1 MYENFVV
8 DTEVDG
14 QPVQVALWWVAA
26 HEEYERLR
34 PLSYLDSDVV
44 LICFAI
50 DDPESFENVTSKV
63 SRQFPFKVDVIV
75 VSRSAA
81 IL

>member
-8 DTEVDG
+8 DIEIDG
-14 QPVQVALWWVAA
+14 QPVQMALWWVGA

-34 PLSYLDSDVV
+34 PLSYLDSDIV

-63 SRQFPFKVDVIV
+63 SRQFPFQVDVTV

-81 IL
+81 LL